1 MTHYALYLNKQ
12 TRTQDT
18 CNRDY
23 TQKEE
28 GTATI
33 VKTTGT
39 NNPTKYCELTWKC
52 ETESEYSQVK
62 NYYPNATV
70 INL

>member
-1 MTHYALYLNKQ
+1 MQQRLYI
-12 TRTQDT
+12 D
-18 CNRDY
+18 
-23 TQKEE
+23 KEE